1 MTKELQTIINQTN
14 VDFKK
19 LTAYILNSYLN
30 SVSEVDMKVISL
42 LDDHLSVIGTG
53 KQEFYKTLEEFL
65 QSFIIDVK

>member
-14 VDFKK
+14 VDLKK

-30 SVSEVDMKVISL
+30 SVSEEDMKVISL
-42 LDDHLSVIGTG
+42 LDDRLSVIGTG

>member
-30 SVSEVDMKVISL
+30 SVSEEDMKVISL